1 MLENYLKQF
10 PQECS
15 RLEGTLQDMDTS
27 LSLKHFLATTAQKN
41 LYHRKNFIG
50 HLTASAFILSAD
62 GKRVLLL
69 HHKSLDRWLQP
80 GGHID
85 ATDKSI
91 LDAAYREVE
100 EETKLSRKDLTLLLD
115 HPFDIDSHP
124 IPANPKKK
132 EAAHVHHDIRYLLQV
147 KNSVTVEVIAEES
160 NGFRWVCLEELHKM
174 EDDSRVA
181 EKIVRARPPR

>member
-1 MLENYLKQF
+1 
-10 PQECS
+10 
-15 RLEGTLQDMDTS
+15 MDTS

-41 LYHRKNFIG
+41 LYDRKNFIG

-100 EETKLSRKDLTLLLD
+100 EETKLSRKDLTLLLE

-132 EAAHVHHDIRYLLQV
+132 EAAHVHHDIRYLLQF
-147 KNSVTVEVIAEES
+147 NNNASILISAQES
-160 NGFRWVCLEELHKM
+160 NDYRWVSIKELM
-174 EDDSRVA
+174 TIDDHAQIAR
-181 EKIVRARPPR
+181 KIIQLTTI